1 MDGRM
6 HRRRLATALTLIVA
20 LVASLG
26 AVDFGSVAAQERGVR
41 VIEADAPLVAAAPLA
56 VPVGGAAGL
65 ARGAVLGQAAPT
77 DEPSIVVNGLG
88 QSAAPAETAELQF
101 LLSAG
106 GYDPF
111 GLPVPASEENPP
123 SEEVEGEAEASP
135 AVGTPSADNPDPAGV
150 EPEQGP
156 ARVTEEALEPVVDAL
171 LGEGLAEEQIVL
183 VVSPALTSF
192 FGPGGPGGARIDVT
206 IEDPALEVV
215 NDLVN
220 LVGDV
225 SDEND
230 LLIQQV
236 GVLYDVA
243 DCTDLERE
251 ARDEAIADA
260 RGQAE
265 QLAELLGVSLGEM
278 LQASENSFLFPR
290 FSTQEGG
297 CAPNPD
303 QGFYG
308 PGAGI
313 TFPPLDPLQ
322 PAEAKAYSTVTMIFA
337 IEGQ

>member
-1 MDGRM
+1 MDRRTR
-6 HRRRLATALTLIVA
+6 RRRLAAALTLVVA
-20 LVASLG
+20 LAATLG
-26 AVDFGSVAAQERGVR
+26 AVGSGSVAAQARGDR
-41 VIEADAPLVAAAPLA
+41 VIEADAPLVAVAPT
-56 VPVGGAAGL
+56 GGVAGV
-65 ARGAVLGQAAPT
+65 ARGAVLAQPAPT

-111 GLPVPASEENPP
+111 GLPVPASEENPA
-123 SEEVEGEAEASP
+123 SQAVEGEAEASP

-150 EPEQGP
+150 EPEAGP
-156 ARVTEEALEPVVDAL
+156 ARVTEEALQPIVDAL
-171 LGEGLAEEQIVL
+171 LDEGVAEEEIVL

-192 FGPGGPGGARIDVT
+192 FGPGGPGGARVDVT
-206 IEDPALEVV
+206 IEDPSLEAV
-215 NDLVN
+215 NNLVN
-220 LVGDV
+220 LIGDV
-225 SDEND
+225 SDENE

-265 QLAELLGVSLGEM
+265 QLAELLGVTLGEM
-278 LQASENSFLFPR
+278 LQASENSFFFPR
-290 FSTQEGG
+290 FSGQEGG

-303 QGFYG
+303 QSFYG

-313 TFPPLDPLQ
+313 TTPPFDPLE
-322 PAEAKAYSTVTMIFA
+322 PAEAQAYSTVTMIFA
-337 IEGQ
+337 IDGR